1 MYYILNPTLYYN
13 WILPPGLNKDLS
25 YVIFDKMCLCH
36 NLIPVLLSLC
46 PSFSVHSCVHS
57 FRSGSTIWI
66 WPRSFC
72 SPTSS
77 AQHWLIWRA
86 NALYT
91 GTQTH
96 ERLQRLTEESFGVF
110 CRIAC
115 PVFTLLL
122 KSINQGG
129 SNSLDVLY
137 IIYYII
143 TGHTE
148 WFSDTVL
155 CFSSSLMDVLHL
167 RND

>member
-1 MYYILNPTLYYN
+1 M
-13 WILPPGLNKDLS
+13 
-25 YVIFDKMCLCH
+25 
-36 NLIPVLLSLC
+36 
-46 PSFSVHSCVHS
+46 
-57 FRSGSTIWI
+57 
-66 WPRSFC
+66 
-72 SPTSS
+72 
-77 AQHWLIWRA
+77 
-86 NALYT
+86 YT

-122 KSINQGG
+122 KPINQGG
-129 SNSLDVLY
+129 LNSLDVLY